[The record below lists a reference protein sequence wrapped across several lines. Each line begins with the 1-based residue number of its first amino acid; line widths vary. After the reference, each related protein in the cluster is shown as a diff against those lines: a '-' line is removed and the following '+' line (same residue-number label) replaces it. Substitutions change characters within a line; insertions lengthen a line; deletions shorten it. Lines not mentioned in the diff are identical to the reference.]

1 MAETFSTIA
10 AHLAIPGLPNW
21 VGLILLLVLGMA
33 LLAFLAM
40 PFSVFGVKARLEQ
53 IEAQLD
59 EIQTELRALV
69 LRQGE
74 GSPRRSA
81 VVEQDWV
88 EPPTH
93 RPLMADQPLRARP
106 NVPPAATWQEDRG
119 SSRMEPRFDRTR

>member
-1 MAETFSTIA
+1 MAETFSALA
-10 AHLAIPGLPNW
+10 ARLAIPGLPDW
-21 VGLILLLVLGMA
+21 VGLILLMLLAVA
-33 LLAFLAM
+33 VLAFLAM

-59 EIQTELRALV
+59 EIQTELRSLA

-74 GSPRRSA
+74 GQPRRSA

-93 RPLMADQPLRARP
+93 RPLTADQPLRARP
-106 NVPPAATWQEDRG
+106 NVPPAATWQEERG
-119 SSRMEPRFDRTR
+119 SSRTEPRFDRR